1 MGDYQKKK
9 GKSPW
14 RFVFQAMA
22 VYGAVKLLGGICV
35 NVLHLLTRTQMM
47 LSDSQAYSVGIIG
60 GADGPT
66 AVLVMNE
73 PKPRRYTGS
82 FFSSDALTSSI
93 KASTIV

>member
-9 GKSPW
+9 RKSPW

-66 AVLVMNE
+66 AVFVTA
-73 PKPRRYTGS
+73 PIW
-82 FFSSDALTSSI
+82 TSY
-93 KASTIV
+93 IVPVVCLIAGLLGFWKLCKK